1 MSNVTRIRHAL
12 PVSKEIADRL
22 SEFETG
28 ITDAIAAAKD
38 AGLPQGLLVA
48 ILHTY
53 AQQQTLELLN

>member
-22 SEFETG
+22 SEFEAG

-38 AGLPQGLLVA
+38 AGLPQGFLIA

-53 AQQQTLELLN
+53 AQQQTQKMLD